1 MSLLPRPGAV
11 GFPDRVR
18 TRTSSESGLN
28 AEPSRRFSADAM
40 LGQEVAGMLVEG
52 MSKVRGEVPRKVDD
66 LPSKRNVIEGERS
79 VAGWQTAKPFE

>member
-1 MSLLPRPGAV
+1 
-11 GFPDRVR
+11 
-18 TRTSSESGLN
+18 
-28 AEPSRRFSADAM
+28 M